1 MMMMVVIVVKQPF
14 QQQVHV
20 FLCSETSTIQMILLV
35 AEKLI
40 WQTERTMEPEKR
52 TWAAEDPEKGGELM
66 MTCRSL
72 TTWKYRPGLQA
83 LAPTG

>member
-1 MMMMVVIVVKQPF
+1 MTPAMNNKIRMMKMAMRKRRRRRRRMMMMMVVVIVVKQPF

-40 WQTERTMEPEKR
+40 
-52 TWAAEDPEKGGELM
+52 
-66 MTCRSL
+66 
-72 TTWKYRPGLQA
+72 
-83 LAPTG
+83 